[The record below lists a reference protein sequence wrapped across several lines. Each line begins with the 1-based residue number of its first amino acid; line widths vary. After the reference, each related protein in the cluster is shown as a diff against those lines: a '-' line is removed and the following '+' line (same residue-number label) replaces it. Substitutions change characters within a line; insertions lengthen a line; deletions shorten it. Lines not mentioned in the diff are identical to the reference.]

1 MRLPSGTHGHP
12 EKQEGA
18 LQRLFGLCLSGCFKH
33 SKRILAAGGEHL
45 AATVLQRS
53 TPMIRLVSILSFL
66 VATSV
71 HAQPAAEEQAAE
83 GVGALGITIFALLFF
98 GGCAWYAWLT
108 WRNEKKD
115 REAKA
120 KSEQKVTS

>member
-1 MRLPSGTHGHP
+1 
-12 EKQEGA
+12 
-18 LQRLFGLCLSGCFKH
+18 
-33 SKRILAAGGEHL
+33 
-45 AATVLQRS
+45 
-53 TPMIRLVSILSFL
+53 MIRLVSILSLL
-66 VATSV
+66 VATSL
-71 HAQPAAEEQAAE
+71 HAQSAVDEQAAE

-120 KSEQKVTS
+120 NSEHKTTT

>member
-1 MRLPSGTHGHP
+1 MAMT
-12 EKQEGA
+12 
-18 LQRLFGLCLSGCFKH
+18 
-33 SKRILAAGGEHL
+33 
-45 AATVLQRS
+45 
-53 TPMIRLVSILSFL
+53 RLVSILSLL

-71 HAQPAAEEQAAE
+71 HAQSVAEEQAME
-83 GVGALGITIFALLFF
+83 GAGPLAITIFALVFF

-120 KSEQKVTS
+120 NSEKKVTS

>member
-1 MRLPSGTHGHP
+1 MT
-12 EKQEGA
+12 
-18 LQRLFGLCLSGCFKH
+18 
-33 SKRILAAGGEHL
+33 
-45 AATVLQRS
+45 
-53 TPMIRLVSILSFL
+53 MIRLVSILSLL

-71 HAQPAAEEQAAE
+71 HAQSAVEEQAAE

-98 GGCAWYAWLT
+98 GGCVWYAWLT

-120 KSEQKVTS
+120 KSERNATS